1 MSKNIKTMSILAIF
15 GIALLAGCVEMS
27 ADQIAEE
34 MQKKYEKIIW

>member
-1 MSKNIKTMSILAIF
+1 MKKISILALLS
-15 GIALLAGCVEMS
+15 IALLAGCVEMS